1 MNRFI
6 TPGEILSEEYLKPMG
21 VSESAMARA
30 VGVSPRIIREI
41 VEGERSIGVDMSAR
55 FAAFFGQ
62 SPEFWRGI
70 QTECDSRRMAGNE
83 RANENKQESRAMNPL
98 SLYGRGLG

>member
-1 MNRFI
+1 MNRFT

-21 VSESAMARA
+21 ISENAMARA
-30 VGVSPRIIREI
+30 VGVSPQAIREI
-41 VEGERSIGVDMSAR
+41 VEGERSISADMSAR

-83 RANENKQESRAMNPL
+83 RASETKRRASAHMA
-98 SLYGRGLG
+98 

>member
-1 MNRFI
+1 MNQSI

-21 VSESAMARA
+21 ISENAMARA

-41 VEGERSIGVDMSAR
+41 VEGERSIGADVSAR

-70 QTECDSRRMAGNE
+70 QTECDSRRTAGNE
-83 RANENKQESRAMNPL
+83 RANEKPSVARSQQIPSPFMGE
-98 SLYGRGLG
+98 G

>member
-1 MNRFI
+1 MNHFI

-21 VSESAMARA
+21 ISESAMARA

-41 VEGERSIGVDMSAR
+41 VDGERSISADMSAR

-70 QTECDSRRMAGNE
+70 QAECDSRRMA
-83 RANENKQESRAMNPL
+83 ANEYADETKRRALATSP
-98 SLYGRGLG
+98 